1 MAYGDMVTSAILER
15 VLLQGDFKEEY
26 TGKRDCWTI
35 HAEAA
40 SVGDTPWHGPTLV
53 ALGEVSHLKGWRV
66 CPRLDYL
73 NPPSLVSVLLLQEGG
88 CDVFGYA
95 VVNRFPP
102 STLCPD
108 MVARERR
115 MITPGFVC

>member
-1 MAYGDMVTSAILER
+1 MAYGDMVISAILER

-95 VVNRFPP
+95 VVNAFLLLLSVR
-102 STLCPD
+102 TWWL
-108 MVARERR
+108 VNEE
-115 MITPGFVC
+115 